1 MRERE
6 GGREVGGVGR
16 GCGEGESSV
25 ERNSVVAVNMR
36 SVGDWEMNKQRV
48 DQQLQRRVS
57 SQKRNLDNC
66 FNLLFFRFRTKMRAQ
81 RNILIRNIA
90 LSQMD
95 INRRT

>member
-1 MRERE
+1 M
-6 GGREVGGVGR
+6 GGVGR

-57 SQKRNLDNC
+57 S
-66 FNLLFFRFRTKMRAQ
+66 
-81 RNILIRNIA
+81 
-90 LSQMD
+90 
-95 INRRT
+95 